1 MLNTDSIKRKV
12 SVAIS
17 NAPTT
22 IDINRQVYID
32 DGIGG
37 KVKDRVDTFYNVV
50 GLLDNSSS
58 TKYRHYKDD
67 PGKREDNVQSTFYLV
82 CNDYYSPEI
91 GDYFTIDNI
100 KYVIGGYQDILNLH
114 IYWDIKLEME
124 VQLNE

>member
-1 MLNTDSIKRKV
+1 MLNTESIKRKV

-22 IDINRQVYID
+22 VNINRQLYVD

-37 KVKDRVDTFYNVV
+37 RLKDREETFYDVV
-50 GLLDNSSS
+50 GLLDNSGS

-67 PGKREDNVQSTFYLV
+67 PGRREDNVQSKFYLV
-82 CNDYYSPEI
+82 CNDYYKPEI
-91 GDYFTIDNI
+91 GDYFTIDNV